1 MNWGLIK
8 AIIILPGTVLVFV
21 PAAILIQAN
30 ETSFAADIQTPAEVT
45 FYTAALLF
53 AAGGYLAVMT
63 ASLFTKFGEG
73 TPAPWEP
80 PQKLVIM
87 GPYRYVR
94 NPMITGV
101 ILILLGE
108 SILFNTWLIAG
119 WTLVFWVGNMIYLPL
134 VEEKGLIARFGEPY
148 REYRDRVPRW
158 IPRLW
163 RWET

>member
-1 MNWGLIK
+1 MHRGLIK

-21 PAAILIQAN
+21 PAAILILAN
-30 ETSFAADIQTPAEVT
+30 ETPFAADIQAPAEVT
-45 FYTAALLF
+45 FYAAALFF
-53 AAGGYLAVMT
+53 AAGGYLAVIT

-101 ILILLGE
+101 ILVLLGE
-108 SILFNTWLIAG
+108 SILFNAWLILG
-119 WTLVFWVGNMIYLPL
+119 WTLVFWAGNMIYLPV
-134 VEEKGLIARFGEPY
+134 VEEKGLIARFGDPY
-148 REYRDRVPRW
+148 REYRDQVPRW
-158 IPRLW
+158 IPRLR
-163 RWET
+163 RWEA